1 MDFMFA
7 FLVAVADRIRGGLL
21 SAHGI
26 NIPSKLET
34 LLHGWTIALC
44 FGHGFDL
51 AGVWLM
57 IALTFGEAVGWGH
70 PLGWAL
76 SGVETGEPESY
87 EVGRIA
93 DNPWVS
99 LTVRGLLWA
108 LPAAPVAWIYDPHI
122 WHLFWIMPL
131 TMVAAPWIAVQT
143 KRVSE
148 QWFGEL
154 WGAQE
159 IYRGLM
165 TGLFVVLVA

>member
-1 MDFMFA
+1 MDFILPFFTA
-7 FLVAVADRIRGGLL
+7 AADRIRGGWL
-21 SAHGI
+21 SDHGI
-26 NIPSKLET
+26 KIPSKLET

-44 FGHGFDL
+44 FGHGFDMT
-51 AGVWLM
+51 GVWLA
-57 IALTFGEAVGWGH
+57 IALTFGEAFGWGH

-87 EVGRIA
+87 EFGRIA
-93 DNPWVS
+93 DNPWGS

-148 QWFGEL
+148 RWFDGL
-154 WGAQE
+154 WPAQE
-159 IYRGLM
+159 AYRGLL
-165 TGLFVVLVA
+165 TGLLVVLVT